1 MKRHLR
7 SILLVLAFLVGGVF
21 HETLSQW
28 NGWLPIGIALMLSIS
43 FIGVDVAK
51 LRPHRLHLLIV
62 FAIEVVGL
70 GSFALARLS
79 GHPVLAESLYY
90 CGCAPVAAAA
100 PVIVHLLRG
109 KVEFITMAML
119 ISHAVF
125 AVLTPFVLPLV
136 VHDPQLGYTEFMLLV
151 AKQMASIL
159 AAPAL
164 ISVVL
169 RVIYPPCKA
178 WSAKLGDVSLG
189 IWIFNLT
196 IISAGG
202 IHRLLLLHVSVAEML
217 PMALGAVLICA
228 FGFLAGY
235 RLGYPEYKRECSQ
248 ALGQKNTILTLYIAS
263 QPYAS
268 PLAYLGPVCYV
279 FCHNI
284 ANAVQLSLAE
294 RERRATQGK
303 EPATSGGDGAKAD

>member
-1 MKRHLR
+1 MRRHLR
-7 SILLVLAFLVGGVF
+7 SVCLVLAFLIGGFF
-21 HETLSQW
+21 HETLSGW
-28 NGWLPIGIALMLSIS
+28 NAWLPIGIALMLSIT
-43 FIGVDVAK
+43 FIGIDVSK
-51 LRPHRLHLLIV
+51 LRPHRLHLIIV

-70 GSFALARLS
+70 GSFALARLA
-79 GHPVLAESLYY
+79 GYPVLAESLYY

-109 KVEFITMAML
+109 KVEFITTAML

-125 AVLTPFVLPLV
+125 AVLTPFILPLV
-136 VHDPQLGYTEFMLLV
+136 VHEPQLGYAEFMLLV

-159 AAPAL
+159 AAPAI
-164 ISVVL
+164 ISVAL
-169 RVIYPPCKA
+169 RVLYPPCKA

-189 IWIFNLT
+189 VWILNLT

-202 IHRLLLLHVSVAEML
+202 IHRLILLNVSAMEML
-217 PMALGAVLICA
+217 PMALGAVLICS

-248 ALGQKNTILTLYIAS
+248 ALGQKNTVLTLYIAS
-263 QPYAS
+263 QPYAT

-279 FCHNI
+279 FCHNV

-294 RERRATQGK
+294 RERRR
-303 EPATSGGDGAKAD
+303 ADAD

>member
-7 SILLVLAFLVGGVF
+7 SVLLVLAFLVGGLF
-21 HETLSQW
+21 HNTLSAW
-28 NGWLPIGIALMLSIS
+28 NGWLPIGIALMLSIT
-43 FIGVDVAK
+43 FIGVDVSK
-51 LRPHRLHLLIV
+51 LRPHRLHLVILLG
-62 FAIEVVGL
+62 IEMVGL
-70 GSFALARLS
+70 GCFALARLA
-79 GHPVLAESLYY
+79 GYPVLAESLYY

-109 KVEFITMAML
+109 KVEFITTAML
-119 ISHAVF
+119 LSHAVF
-125 AVLTPFVLPLV
+125 AVLTPFILPLV
-136 VHDPQLGYTEFMLLV
+136 VHEPQLGYAEFMLLV

-159 AAPAL
+159 AAPAI

-169 RVIYPPCKA
+169 RVLYPPCKA

-202 IHRLLLLHVSVAEML
+202 IHRLILLHVTPMEML
-217 PMALGAVLICA
+217 PMALGAVLICT
-228 FGFLAGY
+228 FGFLVGY
-235 RLGYPEYKRECSQ
+235 RLGYPDYKRECSQ
-248 ALGQKNTILTLYIAS
+248 ALGQKNTVLTLYIAS

-279 FCHNI
+279 FCHNF
-284 ANAVQLSLAE
+284 ANAIQLSLAE
-294 RERRATQGK
+294 KERAQRDK
-303 EPATSGGDGAKAD
+303 

>member
-7 SILLVLAFLVGGVF
+7 SVLLVLAFLVGGLF
-21 HETLSQW
+21 HETLSAW
-28 NGWLPIGIALMLSIS
+28 NAWLPIGIALMLSIS
-43 FIGVDVAK
+43 FIGVDVSK
-51 LRPHRLHLLIV
+51 LRPHRLHLAIV
-62 FAIEVVGL
+62 LGIEVAGL
-70 GSFALARLS
+70 GSFALARMA
-79 GHPVLAESLYY
+79 GYPVLAESLYY

-119 ISHAVF
+119 LSHAVF
-125 AVLTPFVLPLV
+125 AVLTPFILPLV
-136 VHDPQLGYTEFMLLV
+136 VHEPQLGYAEFMLLV

-164 ISVVL
+164 ISVAL
-169 RVIYPPCKA
+169 RVLYPPCRA

-202 IHRLLLLHVSVAEML
+202 VHRLLQLDVSVWEML
-217 PMALGAVLICA
+217 PMGLGAVLICA

-263 QPYAS
+263 QPYAT

-279 FCHNI
+279 FCHNF
-284 ANAVQLSLAE
+284 ANAIQLSLAE
-294 RERRATQGK
+294 KERAQRDK
-303 EPATSGGDGAKAD
+303 

>member
-1 MKRHLR
+1 MRRHLR
-7 SILLVLAFLVGGVF
+7 SVFLVLAFVVGGLF

-28 NGWLPIGIALMLSIS
+28 NAWLPIGIALMLSIS
-43 FIGVDVAK
+43 FIGVDVSK
-51 LRPHRLHLLIV
+51 LRPHRLHFLILLG
-62 FAIEVVGL
+62 IEAVGL

-119 ISHAVF
+119 LSHAVF
-125 AVLTPFVLPLV
+125 AVLTPFILPLV
-136 VHDPQLGYTEFMLLV
+136 VHDSQLGYVEFMSLV
-151 AKQMASIL
+151 ARQMASIL

-164 ISVVL
+164 ISVTL
-169 RVIYPPCKA
+169 RWLYPPCKA

-202 IHRLLLLHVSVAEML
+202 IHRLVQLDVSAAQIAPV
-217 PMALGAVLICA
+217 ALGAVLICA
-228 FGFLAGY
+228 FGFFVGY

-263 QPYAS
+263 QPYAT

-294 RERRATQGK
+294 RERERK
-303 EPATSGGDGAKAD
+303 NGARG

>member
-7 SILLVLAFLVGGVF
+7 SVLLVLAFLVGGLF
-21 HETLSQW
+21 HNTLSAW
-28 NGWLPIGIALMLSIS
+28 NGWLPVGIALMLSIT
-43 FIGVDVAK
+43 FIGVDVSK
-51 LRPHRLHLLIV
+51 LRPHRLHLVILLG
-62 FAIEVVGL
+62 IEMVGL
-70 GSFALARLS
+70 GCFALARLA
-79 GHPVLAESLYY
+79 GYPVLAESLYY

-109 KVEFITMAML
+109 KVEFITTAML
-119 ISHAVF
+119 LSHAVF
-125 AVLTPFVLPLV
+125 AVLTPFILPLV
-136 VHDPQLGYTEFMLLV
+136 VHEPQLGYAEFMLLV

-159 AAPAL
+159 AAPAI

-169 RVIYPPCKA
+169 RVLYPPCKA

-202 IHRLLLLHVSVAEML
+202 IHRLILLHVTPMEML
-217 PMALGAVLICA
+217 PMALGAVLICT
-228 FGFLAGY
+228 FGFLVGY

-248 ALGQKNTILTLYIAS
+248 ALGQKNTVLTLYIAS

-279 FCHNI
+279 FCHNF
-284 ANAVQLSLAE
+284 ANAIQLSLAE
-294 RERRATQGK
+294 KERAQRDK
-303 EPATSGGDGAKAD
+303 

>member
-7 SILLVLAFLVGGVF
+7 SVLLVLAFLVGGLF
-21 HETLSQW
+21 HEPLSAW
-28 NGWLPIGIALMLSIS
+28 NAWLPVGIALMLSIS
-43 FIGVDVAK
+43 FIGVDVSK
-51 LRPHRLHLLIV
+51 LRPHRLHLVIV
-62 FAIEVVGL
+62 LGIEVVGL
-70 GSFALARLS
+70 GSFALARLA
-79 GHPVLAESLYY
+79 GYPVLAESLYY

-125 AVLTPFVLPLV
+125 AVLTPFILPLV
-136 VHDPQLGYTEFMLLV
+136 VHEPQLAYADFMLLV

-159 AAPAL
+159 AAPAI
-164 ISVVL
+164 ISVAL
-169 RVIYPPCKA
+169 RVLYPPCKA

-189 IWIFNLT
+189 IWILNLT

-202 IHRLLLLHVSVAEML
+202 VHRLLQLDVSVWEML
-217 PMALGAVLICA
+217 PMGIGAVLICT

-248 ALGQKNTILTLYIAS
+248 ALGQKNTVLTLYIAS
-263 QPYAS
+263 QPYAT

-279 FCHNI
+279 FCHNF
-284 ANAVQLSLAE
+284 ANAIQLSLAE
-294 RERRATQGK
+294 KERARRDK
-303 EPATSGGDGAKAD
+303 

>member
-7 SILLVLAFLVGGVF
+7 SVLLVLAFLVGGFF
-21 HETLSQW
+21 HETLSAW
-28 NGWLPIGIALMLSIS
+28 IAWLPVGIALMLSIT
-43 FIGVDVAK
+43 FIGVDVSK
-51 LRPHRLHLLIV
+51 LRPHRLHLVILLG
-62 FAIEVVGL
+62 IEVVGL
-70 GSFALARLS
+70 GSFALARLA
-79 GHPVLAESLYY
+79 GYPVLAESLYY

-109 KVEFITMAML
+109 KVEFITTAML
-119 ISHAVF
+119 LSHAVF
-125 AVLTPFVLPLV
+125 AVLTPFILPLV
-136 VHDPQLGYTEFMLLV
+136 VHEPQLGYAEFMLLV

-164 ISVVL
+164 ISVAL
-169 RVIYPPCKA
+169 RVLYPPCKA

-202 IHRLLLLHVSVAEML
+202 VHRLLQLDVSVWEML
-217 PMALGAVLICA
+217 PMGLGAVLICA

-248 ALGQKNTILTLYIAS
+248 ALGQKNTVLTLYIAS
-263 QPYAS
+263 QPYAT

-279 FCHNI
+279 FCHNF
-284 ANAVQLSLAE
+284 ANAIQLSLAE
-294 RERRATQGK
+294 KER
-303 EPATSGGDGAKAD
+303 AKRDK

>member
-7 SILLVLAFLVGGVF
+7 SVLLVLAFLVGGLF
-21 HETLSQW
+21 HEPLSAW
-28 NGWLPIGIALMLSIS
+28 NAWLPVGIALMLSIT
-43 FIGVDVAK
+43 FIGVDVSK
-51 LRPHRLHLLIV
+51 LRPHRLHLVILLG
-62 FAIEVVGL
+62 IEVVGL
-70 GSFALARLS
+70 GSFALARLA
-79 GHPVLAESLYY
+79 GYPVLAESLYY

-109 KVEFITMAML
+109 KVEFITTAML
-119 ISHAVF
+119 LSHAVF
-125 AVLTPFVLPLV
+125 AVLTPFILPLV
-136 VHDPQLGYTEFMLLV
+136 VHEPQLGYAEFMLLV

-159 AAPAL
+159 AAPAI
-164 ISVVL
+164 ISVAL
-169 RVIYPPCKA
+169 RVLYPPCKA

-202 IHRLLLLHVSVAEML
+202 VHRLLQLDVSVWEML
-217 PMALGAVLICA
+217 PMGIGAVLICA

-248 ALGQKNTILTLYIAS
+248 ALGQKNTVLTLYIAS
-263 QPYAS
+263 QPYAT

-279 FCHNI
+279 FCHNF
-284 ANAVQLSLAE
+284 ANAIQLSLAE
-294 RERRATQGK
+294 KERAQRDK
-303 EPATSGGDGAKAD
+303 

>member
-7 SILLVLAFLVGGVF
+7 SVLLVLAFLVGGLF
-21 HETLSQW
+21 HNTLSAW
-28 NGWLPIGIALMLSIS
+28 NGWLPVGIALMLSIT
-43 FIGVDVAK
+43 FIGVDVSK
-51 LRPHRLHLLIV
+51 LRPHRLHLVILLG
-62 FAIEVVGL
+62 IEMVGL
-70 GSFALARLS
+70 GCFALARLA
-79 GHPVLAESLYY
+79 GYPVLAESLYY

-109 KVEFITMAML
+109 KVEFITTAML
-119 ISHAVF
+119 LSHAVF
-125 AVLTPFVLPLV
+125 AVLTPFILPLV
-136 VHDPQLGYTEFMLLV
+136 VHEPQLGYAEFMLLV

-159 AAPAL
+159 AAPAI

-169 RVIYPPCKA
+169 RVLYPPCKA
-178 WSAKLGDVSLG
+178 WPAKLGDVSLG

-202 IHRLLLLHVSVAEML
+202 IHRLILLHVTPMEML
-217 PMALGAVLICA
+217 PMALGAVLICT
-228 FGFLAGY
+228 FGFLVGY

-248 ALGQKNTILTLYIAS
+248 ALGQKNTVLTLYIAS

-279 FCHNI
+279 FCHNF
-284 ANAVQLSLAE
+284 ANAIQLSLAE
-294 RERRATQGK
+294 KERAQRDK
-303 EPATSGGDGAKAD
+303 